1 MYSTLLLRRMGNS
14 LKGSLLRGH
23 SRKQNRLHF
32 MSSPCVNHST
42 CKLIRRSGS
51 TDAPVDFEVK
61 ELQDDVPGG

>member
-1 MYSTLLLRRMGNS
+1 MTSTLLLRRMGIS

-23 SRKQNRLHF
+23 SRKQNFHF
-32 MSSPCVNHST
+32 MSSPCINHST
-42 CKLIRRSGS
+42 YKLIRRSGS